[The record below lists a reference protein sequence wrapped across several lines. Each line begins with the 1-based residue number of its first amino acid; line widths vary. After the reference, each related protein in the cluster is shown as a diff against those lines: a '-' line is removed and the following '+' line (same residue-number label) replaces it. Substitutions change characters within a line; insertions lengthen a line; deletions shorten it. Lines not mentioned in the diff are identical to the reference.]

1 MSAAMTDSAIDKAV
15 LTVTK
20 LQGHEDWPLWSATI
34 WVALG
39 QTWAYV
45 RGDKGSPPE
54 STNVKYEAWHL
65 EDQNA
70 HQRIFLTLSNSIKQ
84 TIIGGIILNIW
95 NLSTQP
101 ISVCCRV

>member
-34 WVALG
+34 WGALG

-45 RGDKGSPPE
+45 GGDKASPPE
-54 STNVKYEAWHL
+54 STDVKYEAWYL
-65 EDQNA
+65 EDRNA
-70 HQRIFLTLSNSIKQ
+70 HKRISLTLSNSVKQ
-84 TIIGGIILNIW
+84 TVLLHVDRHASKLFMTLG
-95 NLSTQP
+95 S
-101 ISVCCRV
+101 